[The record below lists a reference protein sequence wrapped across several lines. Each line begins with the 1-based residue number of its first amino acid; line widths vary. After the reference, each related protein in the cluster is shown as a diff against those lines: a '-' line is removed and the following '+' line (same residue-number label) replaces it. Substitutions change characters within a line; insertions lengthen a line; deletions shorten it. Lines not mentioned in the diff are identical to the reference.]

1 MTPYVSLDLFRFLL
15 LEAHCIQDLFAHPR
29 FAHLDESTVDL
40 MLQAAKDWS
49 DVELYPYFREM
60 DEQPA
65 YWQDGRVQ
73 SHAQIA
79 RVLRGAGEN
88 GWIGARDDFE
98 LGGLQLPEM
107 LYTAIHGVFEAANNS
122 AQGYLGLTG
131 GAARLI
137 TTFGA
142 PELIQA
148 YVPKMYAGEWQGTMA
163 LTEPQAGS
171 SLTDITTA
179 AHHTADGY
187 YQIKGQKIFISGGD
201 HGGADNFVHL
211 TLARIEGAPPGVK
224 GISLF
229 VIPRLRPAADNTL
242 EFNDVQTAGDFQK
255 MGQRGYS
262 TTHLIFGEND
272 NCRGWL
278 LGQPHQGLAYMF
290 QMMNEA
296 RIGVGHTA
304 AAVALA
310 AYLASRQYAN
320 ERPQGRLP
328 GNRDPLAPPVP
339 IIRHSD
345 VQRMLLTQQVIVEGS
360 LSLAAFCC
368 RLSDLEQV
376 ETDAAQK
383 KDDWLLLEILTPV
396 VKTYSTEQGIRA
408 VSLGLQVLGGYGFTM
423 DFPLQQ
429 YYRDI
434 RIMSIYEG
442 TTGIQSLDL
451 LGRKVLLE
459 NGRAFQLLVAEM
471 HKTTG
476 KARQDP
482 ALQHF
487 SQELTLEIQ
496 RLSEVTTYLV
506 AFAQAGQ
513 AERFTADAAVY
524 MEMAGNIII
533 AWQWLHLAIAAQQH
547 RVGGR
552 FSPDYYDQVLRCLR
566 FYFRYELP
574 HAAAN
579 ARTLTQGEPVYS

>member
-29 FAHLDESTVDL
+29 FAHLDESAVDL
-40 MLQAAKDWS
+40 LLQAAKDWS

-65 YWQDGRVQ
+65 HWQDGRVQ

-360 LSLAAFCC
+360 LSLAAYCC
-368 RLSDLEQV
+368 RLSDLEHV
-376 ETDAAQK
+376 ATDAARK

-434 RIMSIYEG
+434 RIMAIYEG

-459 NGRAFQLLVAEM
+459 NGRAFQLLIAEM
-471 HKTTG
+471 HKTAE
-476 KARQDP
+476 KAQQDP
-482 ALQHF
+482 TLQPF
-487 SQELTLEIQ
+487 SQELELEIQ
-496 RLSEVTTYLV
+496 RLSEVTAHLV
-506 AFAQAGQ
+506 AFAQAGKP
-513 AERFTADAAVY
+513 ERFTADAAVY
-524 MEMAGNIII
+524 MEMTGNIVI
-533 AWQWLHLAIAAQQH
+533 AWQWLHMAIAAQQQ

-579 ARTLTQGEPVYS
+579 ARTLTQGEPVYL